1 MPGGEAGAANGDVVS
16 AIELTPIWLATAR
29 YLIYL
34 STLVVIGALG
44 ARVVVQGTRC
54 LAPDPAGTIVATRV
68 AKTGFMAALALTFSA
83 LFLLAGMA
91 FAWFGPDAL
100 SQLDRAQAMVFGT
113 AWGVSWQRVVTSA
126 AVAAAAGAIAWRW
139 RVIRGPVA
147 LGAAIMIS
155 LTVPLLGHGGTHG
168 TRVWIFHATHL
179 LGSGLWLGTLAV
191 LARATWPVW
200 RADAPVLSTLRGLLG
215 AFSPLAVTGAA
226 LAIVSGLLLA
236 YQHVDPLDAL
246 FTTDY
251 GRTLMFKTGAV
262 LLVAGLGFRNY
273 RRHRGPLT
281 SPSDRRWLRRLAVL
295 EAILA
300 LVLILALTAWLTGL
314 PVPHELED

>member
-1 MPGGEAGAANGDVVS
+1 VTTAD
-16 AIELTPIWLATAR
+16 ITTIWLATAR

-44 ARVVVQGTRC
+44 ARVVVQGTRF
-54 LAPDPAGTIVATRV
+54 LAPDPVGTIVATRV
-68 AKTGFMAALALTFSA
+68 ARTGFLAALGLTFSA

-91 FAWFGPDAL
+91 FAWFGPKVL
-100 SQLDRAQAMVFGT
+100 NELERTQAMVFGT
-113 AWGVSWQRVVTSA
+113 AWGVSWQRVLTSGA
-126 AVAAAAGAIAWRW
+126 IAAAAGLIAWRW

-147 LGAAIMIS
+147 LGTAVMIS

-168 TRVWIFHATHL
+168 TRVWIFHAVHL

-200 RADAPVLSTLRGLLG
+200 RDDAPVLSTLRGLLG
-215 AFSPLAVTGAA
+215 AFSPLAFTGAA
-226 LAIVSGLLLA
+226 MAIGTGLLLS
-236 YQHVDPLDAL
+236 YQHIDPLDAL
-246 FTTDY
+246 TTTEY
-251 GRTLMFKTGAV
+251 GQTALIKAGVVV
-262 LLVAGLGFRNY
+262 LAALLGLLNY

-281 SPSDRRWLRRLAVL
+281 SPVDRRWIRRLATV
-295 EAILA
+295 EAAIA
-300 LVLILALTAWLTGL
+300 LVAILALTAWLTGL

>member
-1 MPGGEAGAANGDVVS
+1 MSAAD
-16 AIELTPIWLATAR
+16 ITPIWLATAR
-29 YLIYL
+29 YVIYL
-34 STLVVIGALG
+34 FTLVVIGALG
-44 ARVVVQGTRC
+44 ARLVVQGTRF

-68 AKTGFMAALALTFSA
+68 ARTGFLAAIGLTFSA

-91 FAWFGPDAL
+91 FAWFGPGAL
-100 SQLDRAQAMVFGT
+100 GELDRTKAMVFGT

-147 LGAAIMIS
+147 LGVAIMIS

-168 TRVWIFHATHL
+168 TRVWIFHAIHL

-200 RADAPVLSTLRGLLG
+200 RDDAPLLSTLRGVLR
-215 AFSPLAVTGAA
+215 AFSPLAFTGAA
-226 LAIVSGLLLA
+226 LAIVSGLLLS

-246 FTTDY
+246 TTTEY
-251 GRTLMFKTGAV
+251 GQTVMIKVAAV
-262 LLVAGLGFRNY
+262 LIVAALGFLNY

-281 SPSDRRWLRRLAVL
+281 SPSDRRWLRRLAVV
-295 EAILA
+295 EIVLA
-300 LVLILALTAWLTGL
+300 LLVVLALTAWLTGL

>member
-1 MPGGEAGAANGDVVS
+1 MNTADLV
-16 AIELTPIWLATAR
+16 PIWLATAR

-44 ARVVVQGTRC
+44 ARVVVQGTRF
-54 LAPDPAGTIVATRV
+54 LAPDRAGTIVATRV
-68 AKTGFMAALALTFSA
+68 ARTGFLGAVGLACSA

-91 FAWFGPDAL
+91 FAWFGPSAL
-100 SQLDRAQAMVFGT
+100 GELDRTKAMVFGT

-126 AVAAAAGAIAWRW
+126 AIAAAAGAIAWRW

-168 TRVWIFHATHL
+168 TRVWIFHAIHL

-200 RADAPVLSTLRGLLG
+200 RDDAPVLSTLRGVLR
-215 AFSPLAVTGAA
+215 AFSPLAATGAA
-226 LAIVSGLLLA
+226 LAIVSGLLLS

-246 FTTDY
+246 TTTEY
-251 GRTLMFKTGAV
+251 GQTVMIKVAAV
-262 LLVAGLGFRNY
+262 LLVAVLGFLNY

-281 SPSDRRWLRRLAVL
+281 SPADRRWLRRLAML
-295 EAILA
+295 EAALA
-300 LVLILALTAWLTGL
+300 LIVILALTAWLTGL

>member
-1 MPGGEAGAANGDVVS
+1 MSAAD
-16 AIELTPIWLATAR
+16 ITPIWLATAR

-44 ARVVVQGTRC
+44 ARVVVQGTRF
-54 LAPDPAGTIVATRV
+54 LAPDRTGTIVATRV
-68 AKTGFMAALALTFSA
+68 ARTGFLGAVGLACSA

-91 FAWFGPDAL
+91 FAWFGPSAL
-100 SQLDRAQAMVFGT
+100 GELDRTKAMVFGT

-126 AVAAAAGAIAWRW
+126 AIAAAAGAIAWRW

-147 LGAAIMIS
+147 LGVAIMIS

-168 TRVWIFHATHL
+168 TRVWIFHAIHL

-200 RADAPVLSTLRGLLG
+200 RDDAPVLSTLRGLLR
-215 AFSPLAVTGAA
+215 AFSPLAFLGAA
-226 LAIVSGLLLA
+226 LAIVSGLLLS

-246 FTTDY
+246 TTTEY
-251 GRTLMFKTGAV
+251 GQTVMIKVAAV
-262 LLVAGLGFRNY
+262 LLVAVLGFLNY

-281 SPSDRRWLRRLAVL
+281 SPADRRWLRRLAVL
-295 EAILA
+295 EAALA
-300 LVLILALTAWLTGL
+300 LIVILALTAWLTGL

>member
-1 MPGGEAGAANGDVVS
+1 MTAAD
-16 AIELTPIWLATAR
+16 ITPIWLATAR

-34 STLVVIGALG
+34 STLMVIGALG
-44 ARVVVQGTRC
+44 ARLVVQGTRF

-68 AKTGFMAALALTFSA
+68 ARTGFLGALGLTFSA

-91 FAWFGPDAL
+91 FAWFGPSGL
-100 SQLDRAQAMVFGT
+100 GELDRTKAMVFGT
-113 AWGVSWQRVVTSA
+113 AWGVSWQRVVSSA
-126 AVAAAAGAIAWRW
+126 AIAAAAGAIAWQW
-139 RVIRGPVA
+139 RVVRGPVA
-147 LGAAIMIS
+147 LVAAIMIS

-200 RADAPVLSTLRGLLG
+200 RDDAPVLSTLRGLLG
-215 AFSPLAVTGAA
+215 AFSPLAFTGAA

-236 YQHVDPLDAL
+236 YEHVDPLDAL
-246 FTTDY
+246 TTTAY
-251 GRTLMFKTGAV
+251 GQTVLIKTGAV
-262 LLVAGLGFRNY
+262 LLVAGLGFLNY

-295 EAILA
+295 EAVLA

>member
-1 MPGGEAGAANGDVVS
+1 VS
-16 AIELTPIWLATAR
+16 AAELTPVWLATAR
-29 YLIYL
+29 YFIYL

-44 ARVVVQGTRC
+44 ARLVVQGTRF

-68 AKTGFMAALALTFSA
+68 ARTGFLGALGLTLSA

-91 FAWFGPDAL
+91 FAWFGPSGL
-100 SQLDRAQAMVFGT
+100 GELDRTKAMVFGT
-113 AWGVSWQRVVTSA
+113 AWGVSWQRVITSA
-126 AVAAAAGAIAWRW
+126 AIAAAAAAIAWKW

-200 RADAPVLSTLRGLLG
+200 RDNAPVLSTLRGLLG
-215 AFSPLAVTGAA
+215 AFSPLAMTGAA
-226 LAIVSGLLLA
+226 MAIVSGLLLA
-236 YQHVDPLDAL
+236 YEHVDPLDAL
-246 FTTDY
+246 TTTEY
-251 GRTLMFKTGAV
+251 GQTVLIKTGAV
-262 LLVAGLGFRNY
+262 LLAAGFGFLNY

-295 EAILA
+295 EAVIA

>member
-1 MPGGEAGAANGDVVS
+1 MSRCASEPEGAKVVT
-16 AIELTPIWLATAR
+16 AADITAIWLATAR

-44 ARVVVQGTRC
+44 ARVVVQGTRF
-54 LAPDPAGTIVATRV
+54 LAPDAAGTIVTTRV
-68 AKTGFMAALALTFSA
+68 ARTGFLAALGLALSA
-83 LFLLAGMA
+83 LFLLSGMA
-91 FAWFGPDAL
+91 FAWFGPGAIGEF
-100 SQLDRAQAMVFGT
+100 DRTKQMVFGT

-126 AVAAAAGAIAWRW
+126 AIAAAAGAIAWRW

-147 LGAAIMIS
+147 LGVAVMIA

-168 TRVWIFHATHL
+168 TRVWIYHATHL

-200 RADAPVLSTLRGLLG
+200 RDDAPVLSTLRGLLG
-215 AFSPLAVTGAA
+215 AFSPLAFTGAA
-226 LAIVSGLLLA
+226 MAIGTGLLLA
-236 YQHVDPLDAL
+236 YEHVDPLDAL
-246 FTTDY
+246 TTTEY
-251 GRTLMFKTGAV
+251 GQTVIAKTATV
-262 LLVAGLGFRNY
+262 VLVAGLGFLNY

-281 SPSDRRWLRRLAVL
+281 SPSDRRWLRRFAVI
-295 EAILA
+295 EAVIA
-300 LVLILALTAWLTGL
+300 LVVILALTAWLTGL